1 MKWSAKSH
9 PDPRDLCVGLDV
21 TLLEALR
28 AIEQGTEAI
37 AFVCD
42 GEGRVVGSLSDGDV
56 RRALLGGASL
66 DSRCIADAMHRDFT
80 YVTPEIGRAEV
91 LDLMR
96 ARDIGQVPVLDEA
109 GRLIGLHT
117 VSAILSETHRD
128 NDVVLL
134 AGGRGTRLHPL
145 TETIPKPM
153 LEVAGRPIL
162 ERLILHLMGCGLR
175 RFHIAI
181 NYLGHVIEDYF
192 GDGGRF
198 GCEIRYLREDRPLG
212 TGGPL
217 SLLSPLPDRPIVAI
231 NGDLVTQCNVGRLLD
246 FHDAGGFA
254 ATIGIRP
261 YTTHIPFGV
270 MDVDGDRITRIRE
283 KPTERMLVSSG
294 IYVLSP
300 DVVRLVPRDQEYPI
314 TDLLGRCLEDGLPVG
329 ARLVDGDWIDVGQTE
344 DLRRARGEA

>member
-1 MKWSAKSH
+1 MRWGSKSH
-9 PDPRDLCVGLDV
+9 PDLRELCVGLDV

-28 AIEQGTEAI
+28 VIEEGTESI

-42 GEGRVVGSLSDGDV
+42 QHGRVVGSLTDGDV

-66 DSRCIADAMHRDFT
+66 DSRCIASAMRRNFT
-80 YVTPEIGRAEV
+80 FVTPEVGRAEV

-96 ARDIGQVPVLDEA
+96 ARDIGQLPILDQE

-117 VSAILSETHRD
+117 VSAILSEQERD
-128 NDVVLL
+128 NAVVIL

-145 TETIPKPM
+145 TENVPKPM

-175 RFHIAI
+175 RFR
-181 NYLGHVIEDYF
+181 L
-192 GDGGRF
+192 
-198 GCEIRYLREDRPLG
+198 GCEIDYLREERPLG

-217 SLLSPLPDRPIVAI
+217 ALLQPLPDRAIVVI

-254 ATIGIRP
+254 ATVAVRP
-261 YTTHIPFGV
+261 YSTHIPFGV
-270 MDVDGDRITRIRE
+270 MAMEGERVTQIRE
-283 KPTERMLVSSG
+283 KPTEHMLVSTG

-300 DVVRLVPRDQEYPI
+300 EVVRLVPRDQEYPI
-314 TDLLGRCLEDGLPVG
+314 TDLLARCVADGIPVG
-329 ARLVDGDWIDVGQTE
+329 GHLVDGSWIDVGQAG
-344 DLRRARGEA
+344 DLSRARGEA